1 MDFIRC
7 FAISILFG
15 ETTRNRLVLPSEW
28 AVSIA
33 KRHPTMTHVNAG
45 HKSRSS
51 GKLPL
56 FKAALLALPLTLAIS
71 HQHARAQAMPA
82 GPACA
87 AALRSLTAEWNAIG
101 FHTPDKPGQLIVS
114 SQHGYTMTG
123 GQYRFLVGQIQ
134 AGARD
139 CEAGREAASLDHIN
153 AVRSVLATPVKP
165 GSEFATR

>member
-1 MDFIRC
+1 
-7 FAISILFG
+7 
-15 ETTRNRLVLPSEW
+15 
-28 AVSIA
+28 
-33 KRHPTMTHVNAG
+33 MTHVNDD
-45 HKSRSS
+45 HRSRTS

-56 FKAALLALPLTLAIS
+56 FKAALLALPLTFAIP
-71 HQHARAQAMPA
+71 HHHASAQAMPA

-87 AALRSLTAEWNAIG
+87 AALSSLTAQWNAIG
-101 FHTPDKPGQLIVS
+101 FRTPDKPGQLIVS

-153 AVRSVLATPVKP
+153 TVRTALATPGKP
-165 GSEFATR
+165 GSQFATR